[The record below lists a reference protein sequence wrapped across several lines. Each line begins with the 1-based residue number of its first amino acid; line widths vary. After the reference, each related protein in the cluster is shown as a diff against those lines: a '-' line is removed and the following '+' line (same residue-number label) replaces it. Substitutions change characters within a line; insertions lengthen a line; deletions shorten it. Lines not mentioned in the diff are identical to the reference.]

1 MIEQYSISINNQ
13 LINKT
18 FSGSPDVANM
28 MIAQLIDKMSQSGW
42 EVQKNQVQEGID
54 YKISMTDSTVNKIVD
69 RILSDNTIKGIIL
82 TKIFQFFNK
91 DAEDKMQQ
99 SIKDRVEKS
108 HIESIEKSL
117 FALANLEGIY
127 VMKGDKLLIDEEHN
141 RKPKLKM

>member
-1 MIEQYSISINNQ
+1 MIEQYSISINDQ
-13 LINKT
+13 LIDKT

>member
-1 MIEQYSISINNQ
+1 MIEQYSISINDQ
-13 LINKT
+13 LIDKT

-28 MIAQLIDKMSQSGW
+28 MISQLIDKMSQSGW